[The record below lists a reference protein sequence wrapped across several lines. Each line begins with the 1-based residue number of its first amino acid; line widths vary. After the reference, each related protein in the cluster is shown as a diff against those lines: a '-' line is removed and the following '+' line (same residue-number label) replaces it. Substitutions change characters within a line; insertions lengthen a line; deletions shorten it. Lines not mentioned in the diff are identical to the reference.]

1 MLALIENGLTPCP
14 FWEGKC
20 ESRLETIRDIPRG
33 KAIYMFEQTDLVRAK
48 EILGDTVCIRGNV
61 PASMLC
67 TASPRD
73 ITDYC
78 RMLIDK
84 VGKGGG
90 FILDGGTGIPDEA
103 RFENVRAMADAVKQY
118 GWYQ

>member
-1 MLALIENGLTPCP
+1 
-14 FWEGKC
+14 
-20 ESRLETIRDIPRG
+20 
-33 KAIYMFEQTDLVRAK
+33 MFEQTDLVRAK
-48 EILGDTVCIRGNV
+48 KVLGDTVCIRGNV

-67 TASPRD
+67 TATTQE

-78 RMLIDK
+78 RMLFAK

-103 RFENVRAMADAVKQY
+103 KPENVRAMADAVKKY
-118 GWYQ
+118 GWY